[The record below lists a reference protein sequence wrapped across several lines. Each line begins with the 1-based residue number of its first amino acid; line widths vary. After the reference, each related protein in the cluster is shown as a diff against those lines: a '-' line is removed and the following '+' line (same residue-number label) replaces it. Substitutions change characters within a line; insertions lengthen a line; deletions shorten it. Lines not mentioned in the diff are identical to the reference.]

1 VNQIAGASMGS
12 VKICNRGLSLPSAA
26 WVLAG
31 MLLSACSVSSSAI
44 DDSGPAPTLSG
55 RFSNIFAS
63 AEAKPQMTAQAA
75 PTGPAFNDED
85 CPSVEVRT
93 GAGTLAI
100 AANTSGPA
108 TANDLRYQLTFIQ
121 LARQC
126 FLMGSTLRM
135 KAGVQGRVVVGPAGA
150 PDQVEV
156 PIRFAVVREGVEP
169 KTITTKLKKLT
180 IALPPGT
187 ANTEFTDIEDDL
199 SFPLPSRAELD
210 SYVLYIGYDGSATTE
225 RKPAPKAAKKGP
237 PPKRTN

>member
-1 VNQIAGASMGS
+1 MGS
-12 VKICNRGLSLPSAA
+12 VKICNRGLSLRAAA

-31 MLLSACSVSSSAI
+31 MLLSACSLSSSAI

-63 AEAKPQMTAQAA
+63 AEAKPLMTAQAA

-93 GAGTLAI
+93 GAGTLAV
-100 AANTSGPA
+100 AVNTAGPA

-126 FLMGSTLRM
+126 FLVGSTLRM

-169 KTITTKLKKLT
+169 KTITTKLKKMT
-180 IALPPGT
+180 IAIPPGT